1 MTTENETPTRQ
12 DFLERIA
19 GHVRA
24 QVASRREEYPAKSLV
39 HTRLYQRGPRGFL
52 KSLSRPGRR
61 VIAEVKR
68 ASPSQGVIRQD
79 FDPVGIAS
87 SYEANG
93 AAALSVV
100 TEERFFSGSLRY
112 LSDIAS
118 KVSLPILR
126 KDFVVDPYQIVE
138 ARSCGA
144 DAVLL
149 IAAMLDEGALGDL
162 HAEARSLSLDVLVEV
177 HSEPELEAAL
187 GIGASLVGINNR
199 NLRNFRV
206 DLGVA
211 EALLPRIPPHVL
223 AVCESGI
230 RDVEHVERLEAS
242 GGRVFLVGE
251 SLMRSPDP
259 GAKLAELLGADAP
272 ARRDGQG

>member
-1 MTTENETPTRQ
+1 MTPENGLPTTN
-12 DFLERIA
+12 DFLERIVA
-19 GHVRA
+19 HVRA
-24 QVASRREEYPAKSLV
+24 QVASRREEFSARSLV
-39 HTRLYQRGPRGFL
+39 HTRLYQRGPRGFR
-52 KSLSRPGRR
+52 KALSRPGRR

-68 ASPSQGVIRQD
+68 ASPSQGVIRPD
-79 FDPVGIAS
+79 FDPVAIAS
-87 SYEANG
+87 GYEANG

-118 KVSLPILR
+118 KVSLPVLR
-126 KDFVVDPYQIVE
+126 KDFVLDSYQLVE

-149 IAAMLDEGALGDL
+149 IAAMLDEGALEDL

-177 HSEPELEAAL
+177 HSEPELELAL

-199 NLRNFRV
+199 DLRTFRV

-211 EALLPRIPPHVL
+211 EALLPRIPPHAL

-230 RDVEHVERLEAS
+230 RDVEQVERLEAS

-251 SLMRSPDP
+251 TLMRAEDP
-259 GAKLAELLGADAP
+259 GAKLAELLGADAA

>member
-1 MTTENETPTRQ
+1 MGNDGTLRN
-12 DFLERIA
+12 DFLERIVA
-19 GHVRA
+19 HVRA
-24 QVASRREEYPAKSLV
+24 ETDSRRKERPVEALKDSP
-39 HTRLYQRGPRGFL
+39 LYHRKPRGFL
-52 KSLSRPGRR
+52 ESLSRPGRH

-87 SYEANG
+87 RYEANG

-100 TEERFFSGSLRY
+100 TEERFFNGSLRY
-112 LSDIAS
+112 LADIAAT
-118 KVSLPILR
+118 VSLPLLR
-126 KDFVVDPYQIVE
+126 KDFILAPYHLVE
-138 ARSCGA
+138 ARSFGA

-149 IAAMLDEGALGDL
+149 IAAILDEEQLKTL

-177 HSEPELEAAL
+177 HSERELETAL
-187 GIGASLVGINNR
+187 GIGASMIGINNR
-199 NLRNFRV
+199 DLHTFQV

-211 EALLPRIPPHVL
+211 EALLPRIPAHVL

-230 RDVEHVERLEAS
+230 KDVEHVERLEAS

-251 SLMRSPDP
+251 TLMRSRDP
-259 GAKLAELLGADAP
+259 GAKLAELLGADVA
-272 ARRDGQG
+272 AERDGQG